1 MEDAESVIVFFFPY
15 TEDIRRRL
23 AQSETVIAESR
34 KYGYAPGSI
43 LAKEIA
49 AHLKEQLAEQDIS
62 AIEPTS
68 TERFVRTIIP
78 ASQNGEESAHYMV
91 SWSTP
96 CRLCGRTRHIRHAS
110 SLHHE

>member
-91 SWSTP
+91 SWST
-96 CRLCGRTRHIRHAS
+96 HHAGFAAV
-110 SLHHE
+110 HTVF